1 MLNCYGPSLPYSHLQ
16 LLRAGV
22 PHPSVGAIFMLIYA
36 TSKAPDLFMN
46 EAISMNGQVIY
57 TAIRDKPVMLH
68 TTGHNDA
75 N

>member
-1 MLNCYGPSLPYSHLQ
+1 MHAYMFFS
-16 LLRAGV
+16 
-22 PHPSVGAIFMLIYA
+22 MLIYA

-75 N
+75 NQYCLQLLAIYG

>member
-1 MLNCYGPSLPYSHLQ
+1 MHAYMVFS
-16 LLRAGV
+16 
-22 PHPSVGAIFMLIYA
+22 MLIYA

-75 N
+75 NQYCFQLLAIYG